1 LEEEPDQKKFE
12 VTLKAIFGDKSK
24 KFSATV
30 DLDTSDSIN
39 DNTIHLMTAT
49 ERLFDLEEEM
59 EEEEENEEGTRSVI
73 DLQCGSIYIVIP
85 VNAAKRHRS
94 HEEMELIAINYG
106 FASNYT
112 SFFTNDK
119 ATQTV
124 IVSHY
129 NDVSP
134 YDDDAQGDESEPET
148 EEEPVKK
155 KKVYDLEF
163 MLRYQPVR
171 HWSRA
176 WGCTN
181 TAAAVH

>member
-1 LEEEPDQKKFE
+1 MWCL
-12 VTLKAIFGDKSK
+12 
-24 KFSATV
+24 
-30 DLDTSDSIN
+30 
-39 DNTIHLMTAT
+39 
-49 ERLFDLEEEM
+49 
-59 EEEEENEEGTRSVI
+59 
-73 DLQCGSIYIVIP
+73 

-112 SFFTNDK
+112 SFFINDK

-134 YDDDAQGDESEPET
+134 FDEEQGEDTEPVV

-163 MLRYQPVR
+163 MLRYQPL
-171 HWSRA
+171 
-176 WGCTN
+176 CTERPEGMTN
-181 TAAAVH
+181 ITNIVKGTNPPSKDNKRQPEKTHLIAVCF